1 MKENDIAED
10 FGEITLKEQRETG
23 MNKKGDKLNHLKSCQ
38 VSEKIRVEIFLLLKK
53 FWIPFPPEIFLNSR
67 PHGRHEVVEIHDD
80 MDSHIEE
87 PAECRVTSTNESKH
101 KVLQSI

>member
-53 FWIPFPPEIFLNSR
+53 VLDTF
-67 PHGRHEVVEIHDD
+67 
-80 MDSHIEE
+80 
-87 PAECRVTSTNESKH
+87 STRDISE
-101 KVLQSI
+101 QQAPWQT